1 MSAPIIRLF
10 ILIVVLF
17 SLLVAFTS
25 RWTVFEAE
33 ALRDHQANRRAILQ
47 EERIKRGVIRT
58 ADGKVI
64 AGSQRIEGERYRR
77 RYPLGDLF
85 GHPIG
90 YSYTNIGR
98 SELERSKND
107 ELTGRETELVTVF
120 DSILGRDRVGFE
132 LRTTLNSRAQET
144 AQRALEGKKG
154 AVVAL
159 GVKTGAVL
167 AMYSSPSYD
176 PNNVDDTK
184 VFQRLNRDEANAPLV
199 NRAAQGLFPPGST
212 MKVVTAAAAL
222 DSGQYKPD
230 SRVDGKNGK
239 EISGVPLNNFGN
251 ESFGEVDLTTA
262 LTKSVNTV
270 WAEVAEE
277 LGKETMGDYMERFGF
292 YSRPELDLPADS
304 LARSGSRSEKT
315 GRLLSPTSGT
325 IDIGRVAI
333 GQGNLLVTPLQMA
346 MVAQTVGN
354 GGVRM
359 KPFLT
364 GEVLDEEGRTVEE
377 TEPEEAEKVMSEA
390 SASALTEMM
399 RNVVKEGTGTAAAL
413 EGVTVAG
420 KTGTAEIDIQR
431 RINNPW
437 FIGFTDEFAVA
448 VMMER
453 RVAETGGVHAAPIA
467 KAVLEALG
475 E

>member
-1 MSAPIIRLF
+1 MSEPIVRLF
-10 ILIVVLF
+10 VLIVVLF
-17 SLLVAFTS
+17 GLLIAFTS

-33 ALRDHQANRRAILQ
+33 ALRDNTANRRAILQ
-47 EERIKRGVIRT
+47 EEKIKRGVIRT

-64 AGSQRIEGERYRR
+64 AGSDRIEGARYRR
-77 RYPLGDLF
+77 RYPLGELF
-85 GHPIG
+85 AHPIG
-90 YSYTNIGR
+90 YAYTGIGR
-98 SELERSKND
+98 SQLERAKND
-107 ELTGRETELVTVF
+107 PLTGRQTELKSTF
-120 DSILGRDRVGFE
+120 ESLLGRDRVGFE
-132 LRTTLNSRAQET
+132 LRTTLNAN
-144 AQRALEGKKG
+144 AQRAARDALAARKG

-167 AMYSSPSYD
+167 TMYSSPAYD
-176 PNNVDDTK
+176 PRRLDDVK
-184 VFQRLNRDEANAPLV
+184 VFERLNRDEQNSPLF
-199 NRAAQGLFPPGST
+199 NRTTQGQFPPGST

-222 DSGQYKPD
+222 DSGRYKPE
-230 SRVDGKNGK
+230 SRVSGKNGK

-251 ESFGEVDLTTA
+251 EDFGDIDLTTA

-270 WAEVAEE
+270 WAEVAEK
-277 LGKETMGDYMERFGF
+277 LGKERMGEYMERFGF
-292 YSRPELDLPADS
+292 YARPGIDLPADV
-304 LARSGSRSEKT
+304 LARSGARSEKT
-315 GRLLSPTSGT
+315 GRLLTPRSRT
-325 IDIGRVAI
+325 IDIGRVGI

-346 MVAQTVGN
+346 TVAQTVGN

-359 KPFLT
+359 TPFLT
-364 GEVLDEEGRTVEE
+364 KEVVDEDGRTVSK
-377 TEPEEAEKVMSEA
+377 TEPEEAEEVMSGE
-390 SASALTEMM
+390 SADALAAMM

-413 EGVTVAG
+413 EGVELAG
-420 KTGTAEIDIQR
+420 KTGTAEIDIAR

-453 RVAETGGVHAAPIA
+453 LQGATGGVDAAPIA

>member
-10 ILIVVLF
+10 ILVVVLF
-17 SLLVAFTS
+17 SLLIAFTS

-33 ALRDHQANRRAILQ
+33 SLRANTANRRAVLQ

-58 ADGKVI
+58 ADGKAI
-64 AGSQRIEGERYRR
+64 AGSERISGERYRR
-77 RYPLGDLF
+77 RYPLGELF

-90 YSYTNIGR
+90 YAYTGIGR
-98 SELERSKND
+98 SQLERAYND
-107 ELTGRETELVTVF
+107 QLTGRRTELVSAF

-132 LRTTLNSRAQET
+132 VRTTLNAKAQQ
-144 AQRALEGKKG
+144 AARDALNGRKG

-159 GVKTGAVL
+159 GVETGEVL
-167 AMYSSPSYD
+167 AMYSSPAYD
-176 PNNVDDTK
+176 PRELDDAK
-184 VFQRLNRDEANAPLV
+184 VFERLNKDEANAPLV
-199 NRAAQGLFPPGST
+199 NRTTQSLFPPGST

-222 DSGQYKPD
+222 DSGRYKPD
-230 SRVDGKNGK
+230 TKVDGKNGK
-239 EISGVPLNNFGN
+239 EVSGVPLNNFGN
-251 ESFGEVDLTTA
+251 EDFGEVDLTTA

-270 WAEVAEE
+270 WAEVAEK
-277 LGKETMGDYMERFGF
+277 LGKERMGDYMERFGF
-292 YSRPELDLPADS
+292 YRDPELDLPDDNLAPS
-304 LARSGSRSEKT
+304 GARSQKTNRLLTPGSR
-315 GRLLSPTSGT
+315 T
-325 IDIGRVAI
+325 IDIGRVGI

-359 KPFLT
+359 EPYLVK
-364 GEVLDEEGRTVEE
+364 EVVDEDGRTIEE
-377 TEPEEAEKVMSEA
+377 AEPEEAEKVMSEG
-390 SASALTEMM
+390 SAKALTAMM

-413 EGVTVAG
+413 EGVELAG
-420 KTGTAEIDIQR
+420 KTGTAELDIQK

-437 FIGFTDEFAVA
+437 FIGFTDEFAIA

-467 KAVLEALG
+467 KQVLEALG